1 MCASVCDVAEGKKG
15 DARDVIKERMIF
27 LSDVLSACACQA
39 ADPRVFVCIA
49 CIYTR
54 L

>member
-1 MCASVCDVAEGKKG
+1 MCVCVMWLRKKG
-15 DARDVIKERMIF
+15 DARDVIKERMVF
-27 LSDVLSACACQA
+27 LGDVLSACACQA